1 MALELLKNATLPK
14 TTTIYPIRWRSRIY
28 AIVGLVLLLG
38 ITVIVTLAVGS
49 TQYSLSTQYV
59 MSC

>member
-28 AIVGLVLLLG
+28 AIVGLALVLG
-38 ITVIVTLAVGS
+38 ITVIATLAAH
-49 TQYSLSTQYV
+49 SL
-59 MSC
+59 